1 MQHFTYI
8 STYILMMIFNVYYN
22 DRNVYKEE
30 SRSSIHKTWF
40 SRNWCVRVTPI
51 TASTLSTSAY
61 TKFWL
66 ITTGTVILY
75 YGAAESH

>member
-1 MQHFTYI
+1 MRRRINHR
-8 STYILMMIFNVYYN
+8 ILLS
-22 DRNVYKEE
+22 YK
-30 SRSSIHKTWF
+30 TF
-40 SRNWCVRVTPI
+40 SRNQCVRVTPI
-51 TASTLSTSAY
+51 IASTLSTSAY